1 MKRLREFESRIRAL
15 FSQNRLDRD
24 LDEELSAH
32 LDMLV
37 DENVRRGMTIEEAR
51 RAASRSFGGVTQ
63 IKEAYRDQRG
73 LPIVETFIQDVR
85 YGFRMLRKNP
95 GFTAVAVLTL
105 ALGIGA
111 NTAMFSVLD
120 AVMIQT
126 LPVRAADQ
134 LLMLKWTAKGFPS
147 MIEDLEG
154 NSLNNANGE
163 GIISESLSYP
173 AYENLRTK
181 NTVFSDVVAFSS
193 NLSDFNVQFNG
204 KADSALIEPV
214 SGNYFNG
221 LGVQTYLG
229 RAILPSD
236 DSAAAEPVA
245 VVSYP
250 FWKRMLGG
258 DSSIIGATVVVNSV
272 PLTVVGVGAREFFGT
287 QPGISVDI
295 WVSLHLYPRL
305 IQSLNFNDPAQY
317 GGDAAAAAAAYWE
330 KPTTWWLV
338 VMGRL
343 NPGIS
348 EQSARTELQVIFDQ
362 SVEAAAAA
370 ASPTEK
376 NDNRPVL
383 TTTAGSQGMDE
394 LRRHFSEPLFVLMAA
409 VGLVLLIACANVGG
423 LLLARATARQKEIA
437 VRLSLG
443 ARRLR
448 LIQQLLTESLLLAAT
463 GGALGLL
470 FARWV
475 SELLVALV
483 ASGRQSIALPLG
495 VNGRVLLF
503 TAGVAVLTGVLFGLA
518 PAFSATSISLTAA
531 LKEGGA
537 GSRLGARRSR
547 LAKALV
553 SAQVALSLVL
563 LVGAGLFLRTLQKL
577 ESVPL
582 GFERNHVILFS
593 VAPGLNGYK
602 GAPLA
607 EYYRQ
612 VQERIAAIPGVSAV
626 SFSEHGPVGDGESF
640 SSIKIPGVTMGKE
653 VFDLHRHLVGP
664 GYFATL
670 GIPTLTG
677 RVLDERD
684 NAAGPKV
691 AVVNQTLARSAFGDD
706 NPLGKILRFGSD
718 AKPRDF
724 QIVGVVGDAKY
735 NDLREPAPPTA
746 YFSHLQ
752 AIDAASFMTF
762 QVRTKTDPEAVMSSL
777 RSEIA
782 EVDSNI
788 PITRIDTL
796 AQRIDKALLFERM
809 FSRLTGSFGVLALA
823 LVCVGLYGTMS
834 YFVARR
840 TNEIGIRM
848 ALGAQPVQVFRM
860 VLTQGLKLTAA
871 GIVVGLAGAAAAT
884 RLISS
889 VLYEVPALDPL
900 TFACVAVLLV
910 AVGLFACYVPARR
923 AMKVDPMVALRY
935 E

>member
-1 MKRLREFESRIRAL
+1 MSKLREFASRLRAL
-15 FSQNRLDRD
+15 FSKSRLDQD
-24 LDEELSAH
+24 LDEELRAH
-32 LDMLV
+32 LEMLFE
-37 DENVRRGMTIEEAR
+37 ENLRRGMSPEAAR
-51 RAASRSFGGVTQ
+51 YAARRSFGGVEQT
-63 IKEAYRDQRG
+63 KEAYRDQRG
-73 LPIVETFIQDVR
+73 LPIVETLIQDIR

-111 NTAMFSVLD
+111 NTAIFSVLD
-120 AVMIQT
+120 AVMLQT
-126 LPVRAADQ
+126 LPVRNPQQ
-134 LLMLKWTAKGFPS
+134 LVLMNWTSKDWPAVV
-147 MIEDLEG
+147 EDLEG
-154 NSLNNANGE
+154 SNRKDPESG
-163 GIISESLSYP
+163 GWISESVPYP
-173 AYENLRTK
+173 IFEALRTQ
-181 NTVFSDVVAFSS
+181 NTTLSEAFAFSA
-193 NLSDFNVQFNG
+193 NVNGFNVQFEG
-204 KADSALIEPV
+204 QPHSAASEPV
-214 SGNYFNG
+214 SGNYFTA
-221 LGVQTYLG
+221 LGVQTVLG
-229 RAILPSD
+229 RPILQSD
-236 DSAAAEPVA
+236 DVSTAPPVA
-245 VVSYP
+245 VLSYS
-250 FWKRMLGG
+250 FWKSKLGG
-258 DSSIIGATVVVNSV
+258 DESIIGKPIVINSL
-272 PLTVVGVGAREFFGT
+272 PLTVVGVAPPEFFGA
-287 QPGISVDI
+287 QPGEDNDV
-295 WVSLHLYPRL
+295 WVTLHMFPRL
-305 IQSLNFNDPAQY
+305 VRALNFAGPAQY
-317 GGDAAAAAAAYWE
+317 GSEAEAAASAYWE

-343 NPGIS
+343 KPGVS
-348 EQSARTELQVIFDQ
+348 ESQARAELDVIFNQ
-362 SVEAAAAA
+362 SVEAMIT
-370 ASPTEK
+370 SEK
-376 NDNRPVL
+376 QQENRPAL
-383 TTTAGSQGMDE
+383 KLTAGNKGLDQ
-394 LRRHFSEPLFVLMAA
+394 LRRQFSEPLFVLMGA
-409 VGLVLLIACANVGG
+409 VGLVLLIACANIAG
-423 LLLARATARQKEIA
+423 LLLSRATARQKEIA

-448 LIQQLLTESLLLAAT
+448 LIQQLLTESLLLAVT
-463 GGALGLL
+463 GGTLGLL
-470 FARWV
+470 LSRWM

-483 ASGRQSIALPLG
+483 ASGRQSITLPLG

-518 PAFSATSISLTAA
+518 PAFSATRMSLTAA

-547 LAKALV
+547 LARALV

-582 GFERNHVILFS
+582 GFERDHLLLFS

-602 GAPLA
+602 GAPLVD
-607 EYYRQ
+607 YYRQ
-612 VQERIAAIPGVSAV
+612 MQERIAAIPGVSAV
-626 SFSEHGPVGDGESF
+626 SFSSHGPVGDGASS
-640 SSIKIPGVTMGKE
+640 SSIKIPGVTTGKE

-664 GYFATL
+664 GYFDTL
-670 GIPTLTG
+670 GIPMLAG

-684 NAAGPKV
+684 NASGPRV
-691 AVVNQTLARSAFGDD
+691 AAVNQTLARSAFGDD

-735 NDLREPAPPTA
+735 NDLRQPAPPTA
-746 YFSHLQ
+746 YFSYLQ
-752 AIDAASFMTF
+752 AIDVASFMTF
-762 QVRTKTDPEAVMSSL
+762 QVRTKTEPEAVVAAL
-777 RSEIA
+777 RNEVA
-782 EVDSNI
+782 EVDANI
-788 PITRIDTL
+788 PITELDTL
-796 AQRIDKALLFERM
+796 VRRIDKALLFERM
-809 FSRLTGSFGVLALA
+809 FSRLTGSFGLLALV

-834 YFVARR
+834 YFVARQ